1 MLFNSLQFFLFFV
14 VVCGLYLVL
23 NHRWQN
29 RMLIAASCL
38 FYSFWSWKFLLLMF
52 VSITTDY
59 VCSRYIHRSSV
70 PGTRRAF
77 LLISLAV
84 NLGILGF
91 FKYCNFFLDNLAV
104 LTDFFHLP
112 SLLRKSLNIVLPVGI
127 SFYTFE
133 AISYVVDVYHR
144 VIPPAKKYWDYVL
157 FVIYFPHLV
166 AGPIMRAKDFLP
178 QITQPR
184 VLNLR
189 QFYEGCYLIFW
200 GLFEKVFIADNLAQI
215 VDPVFQ
221 GAPPYDAGRVWIA
234 MYSFAFQIFCD
245 FDGYSN
251 IARGLGKCMGFEITV
266 NFNVP
271 YFATNPQD
279 FWRRWHI
286 SLSSWLRDYI
296 YIPLGGS
303 RQGDWNT
310 YRNLA
315 LTMLLGGLWHGASWT
330 FILWGAYH
338 GLLLIVYR
346 LMSPV
351 LAQVPQPRTG
361 AGRGLWRLGRVVG
374 FFHLTCWGWLLFL
387 AQSVEH
393 FFAMVAAVLK
403 HWPGVV
409 TTVFGVAG
417 RQVLFF
423 IGVLLLVQM
432 AQEWKKDLLIILRWP
447 VFARTIFYYLCSVL
461 IIVFGVTGGQVFIY
475 FQF

>member
-1 MLFNSLQFFLFFV
+1 MLFNSLQFFLFFGV
-14 VVCGLYLVL
+14 VYGLYLVL

-70 PGTRRAF
+70 PRTRRAF

-133 AISYVVDVYHR
+133 AISYVVDVYRR

-200 GLFEKVFIADNLAQI
+200 GLFEKVFIADNLAQG

-234 MYSFAFQIFCD
+234 MYAFAFQIFCD

-351 LAQVPQPRTG
+351 LAQMPQPRG
-361 AGRGLWRLGRVVG
+361 EAGCRLWRAARVVG
-374 FFHLTCWGWLLFL
+374 FFHLTCLGWLLFRS
-387 AQSVEH
+387 QSVEQ
-393 FFAMVAAVLK
+393 FLAMAAAALGD
-403 HWPGVV
+403 WPGVV

-417 RQVLFF
+417 LQVLFF